1 MVWWSSHIQVLGQ
14 KISQITLNLSTC
26 VWYIRW
32 LCMQIGPLVSK
43 SSLKKERT
51 ITFWLDC
58 SLRFIETGVMMHRQH
73 TYRDLWLHYC
83 EITSGL
89 CPGCVSP
96 CSGSAPAVQTPSICL
111 SSRTPRSA
119 APHPLLGWAHSL
131 KNSITC
137 FESLHNLILHIHA
150 DRKPC
155 TTDKLGVS

>member
-1 MVWWSSHIQVLGQ
+1 
-14 KISQITLNLSTC
+14 
-26 VWYIRW
+26 
-32 LCMQIGPLVSK
+32 
-43 SSLKKERT
+43 
-51 ITFWLDC
+51 
-58 SLRFIETGVMMHRQH
+58 MMHRQH
-73 TYRDLWLHYC
+73 TYSNIQLHYC

-119 APHPLLGWAHSL
+119 APHPLSSWAYSL

-150 DRKPC
+150 DRKLC
-155 TTDKLGVS
+155 TTDKLGVSQTQRANTSCSTSFSFPFMFSFFSVFYSYNNLFKTHIRLLFKALSGSADDLWIH